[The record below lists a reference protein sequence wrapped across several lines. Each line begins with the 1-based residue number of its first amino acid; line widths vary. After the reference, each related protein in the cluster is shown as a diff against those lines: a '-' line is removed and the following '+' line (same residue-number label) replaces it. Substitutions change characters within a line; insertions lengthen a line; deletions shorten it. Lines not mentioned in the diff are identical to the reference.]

1 MGCAPSIP
9 YDIDRA
15 IRKIHRSWFTKWNTK
30 INRWEIWG
38 RTPLGMYY
46 MVDRVQERNGAFRP
60 LDARIVKSLQR
71 AMWLQYDPKK
81 WRQHMNDDDDRQAA
95 AQARIDR
102 AEEDFNLQVGKD
114 AYRPMQMM
122 ARDLGFDSG
131 KNKIPTIQGA
141 DIT

>member
-1 MGCAPSIP
+1 
-9 YDIDRA
+9 
-15 IRKIHRSWFTKWNTK
+15 
-30 INRWEIWG
+30 
-38 RTPLGMYY
+38 MYY